1 MKYVFAFAFI
11 CFGNCTQICNITTN
25 GGLFLDY
32 SSLRMGVAANTNVV
46 LAGKYPQFWTC
57 RLATTSQQ
65 AVYYPATGF
74 FTADVRY
81 RRGFGFSMFKN
92 STLGGYS
99 LYYGEGCQ
107 RNQRACELG
116 ERVVLKICSFNRSS
130 PLDFAQVGFNDTDC
144 LLNFVGSD
152 KWGSIVGVTTYGDVV
167 HIHWTDG
174 VRYIRVPGASEWN
187 TVGVKCYYSAS
198 CVHSLVSSVL
208 RVNVTT
214 DSVANT
220 TSYIPLSNVTHPT
233 VGMYCVDGWYNATSI
248 SSLQLGLPL
257 NSTAL
262 VTGLLPQFWHCASRQ
277 HSDSIIRS
285 YNGRG
290 VFILDTKPGAHA
302 VSIMS
307 NTSDCVS
314 KYCLYYGNAA
324 SGSFTLVKICKWP
337 ARPALNAPS
346 VTTGEQCLLKRA
358 SVDQF
363 NQVIGFTTS
372 GNTVRIHWQDGVHS
386 LYVPGAEEWNLVN
399 VKCAD
404 IASCY
409 FSIVDQPIT
418 VNVTTVQGRIVE
430 YDVCPTCTGFADNIF
445 SVDDGGYIPS
455 GFSFNNWFL
464 LTNSSSI
471 VEGVVRTT
479 QPLLLNCLWPVPGLQ
494 STTGYVYFNGTG
506 RGDCNGF
513 SSNALS
519 DFMRFNLNFSD
530 SSDQNLRTGTI
541 IFKAVYGDAIF
552 YCSNTTL
559 QASKPFVPFGLVEET
574 YYCFINSTIGNTTTT
589 SFIGA
594 MPRTVREFVVSREGH
609 FYINGY
615 RYFSLGNLEA
625 VNFNITA
632 ATSTDFWTVA
642 FANYTDV
649 LVNVSATDINNVL
662 YCNND
667 VNKLRCDQLTFDLK
681 DGFYSS
687 EAIYNP
693 VLPQTLVSLPAYY
706 RHSNVSLYVGFTP
719 QSGSGSCWNCYPQS
733 TNVTL
738 AGYNDS
744 TNMMC
749 VETTH
754 YTTQYF
760 STVSDVG
767 TWYSRIDA
775 GDCPFS
781 FDKLNNFL
789 KFGSI
794 CFSTRAIAGGCSM
807 PIIASWSGINDY
819 TIGSL
824 YVSWTDGDR
833 VSGVPRPIQGVQSFV
848 DIKIDECTRYSI
860 YGKSGTGVI
869 RQTSDNFIAGIYYT
883 SLSGDLLGFKDV
895 VNGTIYSITP
905 CHPPDQV
912 VVYQQNIVG
921 AMMSENVTRYGLSDV
936 RELPN
941 FYYRSNGAY
950 NCTKPVLTYS
960 NFGICADGSIIT
972 VPPKNVSTNGVSA
985 IVTANLSIPTNW
997 SSSVQVEYLQ
1007 ITNTPVV
1014 VDCTTYVCNGNH
1026 RCNELLKQYTS
1037 ACSTI
1042 EQALHLSARLES
1054 AEVSSMLTYDDN
1066 AFMLANISSFGEYNL
1081 SSVLP
1086 SLPSGSGRTGRSVVE
1101 DLLFNKVV
1109 TSGLGTV
1116 DADYKSCSKGLSI
1129 ADLACAQYYNGIM
1142 VLPGVA
1148 DAERMAMYTGSL
1160 IGGMALGG
1168 ITGAAAIPFSLA
1180 VQARLNYVALQT
1192 DVLQRNQQMI
1202 ADSFN
1207 KAMLNVVDAFT
1218 NVNDALSQTSQA
1230 VQTVASALNKVQEV
1244 VNHQGR
1250 ALNQLTLQLR
1260 QNFQAISSS
1269 IQAIYDRLDDI
1280 QADQQVDRLINGRL
1294 AALNAFVAQT
1304 LTKYTEVRA
1313 LRQLA
1318 TEKVNE
1324 CVKSQS
1330 SRYGFCGNGTHL
1342 FSIVNAAP
1350 EGLLFMHTVLI
1361 PTAHVS
1367 VEAYS
1372 GLCVDGVK
1380 GFVLR
1385 QPNLALY
1392 KDDAGFKITSR
1403 IMFEPRIPTIAD
1415 FARIVDCNVTFVNA
1429 TSETLPTIIPDYVDV
1444 NQTLEEFLERLPNVN
1459 SSAPDL
1465 PLDIYNQTI
1474 LNLTAEITDLEN
1486 KSAVLNETVQNLNKL
1501 IDNINNTLVN
1511 LEWLNR
1517 VETYI
1522 KWPWWVWL
1530 CIVIVLIFTVGL
1542 LLLCCCAT
1550 GCCGCCSC
1558 LSSSCRGCC
1567 ESTKLPYYDV
1577 EKIHIQ

>member
-1 MKYVFAFAFI
+1 MKFI
-11 CFGNCTQICNITTN
+11 IGFVIPVVAYATTFCNIN
-25 GGLFLDY
+25 GGLEY
-32 SSLRMGVAANTNVV
+32 NTLKLGLPPSTSVV
-46 LAGKYPQFWTC
+46 VSGNYPQVWRCDSTGPWGPTYHEA
-57 RLATTSQQ
+57 R
-65 AVYYPATGF
+65 GF
-74 FTADVRY
+74 FTDDVGWG
-81 RRGFGFSMFKN
+81 RGFGFSMYANN
-92 STLGGYS
+92 SFGGYS
-99 LYYGEGCQ
+99 LYYGEGKQ
-107 RNQRACELG
+107 G
-116 ERVVLKICSFNRSS
+116 EALAKVVVLKICRFNTSTN
-130 PLDFAQVGFNDTDC
+130 VGTAIPGANAGADC
-144 LLNFVGSD
+144 LIEFKGAD
-152 KWGSIVGVTTYGDVV
+152 KYNQIVGVATYGDIV
-167 HIHWTDG
+167 HIHWSDG
-174 VRYIRVPGASEWN
+174 VRYLRVPGARDWN
-187 TVGVKCYYSAS
+187 MVGVQCYFTYS
-198 CVHSLVSSVL
+198 CIYSLVRSTVS
-208 RVNVTT
+208 VNVTT
-214 DSVANT
+214 SGGNLIN
-220 TSYIPLSNVTHPT
+220 YQPISNVTYAT
-233 VGMYCVDGWYNATSI
+233 VGMYCVDGWYNLTSI
-248 SSLQLGLPL
+248 SSLQLGLPA
-257 NSTAL
+257 NATAL
-262 VTGLLPQFWHCASRQ
+262 VTGLLPTVWHCSSMHNDATV
-277 HSDSIIRS
+277 RS
-285 YNGRG
+285 YPGRG
-290 VFILDTKPGAHA
+290 VFVLDSAYGASA
-302 VSIMS
+302 FSLTP
-307 NTSDCVS
+307 NGSDCVNT
-314 KYCLYYGNAA
+314 YCLYYGNFDKK
-324 SGSFTLVKICKWP
+324 GITVFKICKWP
-337 ARPALNAPS
+337 STPPLNTPS
-346 VTTGEQCLLKRA
+346 FTSGETCLLKT
-358 SVDQF
+358 SGSDNL
-363 NQVIGFTTS
+363 NQVVGVTAS
-372 GNTVRIHWQDGVHS
+372 GDTVRIHWSKGVHS
-386 LYVPGAEEWNLVN
+386 LYVPGASLWNVVN
-399 VKCAD
+399 VKCAN
-404 IASCY
+404 IQSCY
-409 FSIVDQPIT
+409 FSIVDNATT
-418 VNVTTVQGRIVE
+418 VNVTTLNGRIVQ
-430 YDVCPTCTGFADNIF
+430 YDVCPDCVGFSDNIF
-445 SVDDGGYIPS
+445 SVEEGGYIPS

-464 LTNSSSI
+464 LTNSSS
-471 VEGVVRTT
+471 VVDGVVRTK

-494 STTGYVYFNGTG
+494 STTGFVYFNGTG

-513 SSNALS
+513 SDSSVS
-519 DFMRFNLNFSD
+519 DFMRFNLNFS
-530 SSDQNLRTGTI
+530 SSSEQNLRSGTI
-541 IFKAVYGDAIF
+541 IFKSADGESVF
-552 YCSNTTL
+552 FCSNNTL
-559 QASKPFVPFGLVEET
+559 EASRPYVPLGLVADT
-574 YYCFINSTIGNTTTT
+574 YFCFINSTIANTTVT

-594 MPRTVREFVVSREGH
+594 MPKTVREFVVSRDGH

-615 RYFSLGNLEA
+615 RYFSLGSLEA

-687 EAIYNP
+687 EAIYKP
-693 VLPQTLVSLPAYY
+693 SLPYTLVSLPAYY
-706 RHSNVSLYVGFTP
+706 RHTTVDLYVDFEP
-719 QSGSGSCWNCYPQS
+719 QSGAGSCWNCYPAS
-733 TNVTL
+733 VNVTL
-738 AGYNDS
+738 AGFNDS
-744 TNMMC
+744 SSMMC
-749 VETTH
+749 IETTH
-754 YTTQYF
+754 FTTKYYAMEE
-760 STVSDVG
+760 DVG
-767 TWYSRIDA
+767 AWYSRIVA

-781 FDKLNNFL
+781 FDKLNNFI

-794 CFSTRAIAGGCSM
+794 CFSTKPIAGGCSM
-807 PIIASWSGINDY
+807 PIIASYAGINDY

-824 YVSWTDGDR
+824 FVSWTDGDR
-833 VSGVPRPIQGVQSFV
+833 VSGVPKVVEGVQSFV
-848 DIKIDECTRYSI
+848 DIKLDECTRYSI

-869 RQTSDNFIAGIYYT
+869 RTTIDSFIAGIYYT

-912 VVYQQNIVG
+912 AVYQQNIVG
-921 AMMSENVTRYGLSDV
+921 AMMSENVTRYGLNDV

-941 FYYRSNGAY
+941 FYYRSNGGY
-950 NCTKPVLTYS
+950 NCTEPVLTYS
-960 NFGICADGSIIT
+960 NFGICEDGSIIT
-972 VPPKNVSTNGVSA
+972 VLPKSVSDNGVSA

-1007 ITNTPVV
+1007 ITNTPVL

-1026 RCNELLKQYTS
+1026 RCIELLKQYTS
-1037 ACSTI
+1037 ACTTI
-1042 EQALHLSARLES
+1042 EQALQLSARLES
-1054 AEVSSMLTYDDN
+1054 AEVSSMLTYDAN
-1066 AFMLANISSFGEYNL
+1066 AFTLANVSSFGEYNL

-1086 SLPSGSGRTGRSVVE
+1086 QLPTGGARAGRSFVE

-1192 DVLQRNQQMI
+1192 DVLQRNQQML

-1207 KAMLNVVDAFT
+1207 KAMANVVDAFT
-1218 NVNDALSQTSQA
+1218 NVNDAIAQTSQA
-1230 VQTVASALNKVQEV
+1230 VHTVASALNKVQEV

-1269 IQAIYDRLDDI
+1269 IQSIYDRLDDI

-1313 LRQLA
+1313 SRQLA
-1318 TEKVNE
+1318 TQKVNE

-1350 EGLLFMHTVLI
+1350 EGMLFMHTVLV

-1392 KDDAGFKITSR
+1392 KDGEDFRITSR
-1403 IMFEPRIPTIAD
+1403 VMFEPRIPTIAD
-1415 FARIVDCNVTFVNA
+1415 FARIADCNVTFVNA
-1429 TSETLPTIIPDYVDV
+1429 TSETLPQIIPDYVDV
-1444 NQTLEEFLERLPNVN
+1444 NKTIEDLLERLPAGNT
-1459 SSAPDL
+1459 SIPDL

-1474 LNLTAEITDLEN
+1474 LNLTAEITDLES
-1486 KSAVLNETVQNLNKL
+1486 KSAALNDTVQNLNKL
-1501 IDNINNTLVN
+1501 IENINNTLVN

-1517 VETYI
+1517 VENYI

-1530 CIVIVLIFTVGL
+1530 CIVIVLIFVVGL
-1542 LLLCCCAT
+1542 LMLCCCAT